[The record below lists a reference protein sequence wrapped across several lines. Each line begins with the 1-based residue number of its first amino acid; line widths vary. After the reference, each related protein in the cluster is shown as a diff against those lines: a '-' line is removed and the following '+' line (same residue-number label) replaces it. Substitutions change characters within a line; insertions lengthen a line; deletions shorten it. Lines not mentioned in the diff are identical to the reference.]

1 LNGESWTIQLL
12 LQPPVSGIA
21 ISLLVSG
28 LTVDISQWRCRLST
42 CVRAHGGH
50 QSVALPSLY
59 LCQGSRW
66 TFCGSVC

>member
-28 LTVDISQWRCRLST
+28 LTVDI
-42 CVRAHGGH
+42 
-50 QSVALPSLY
+50 
-59 LCQGSRW
+59 LC
-66 TFCGSVC
+66 TFRGSVR